1 VKTVSIG
8 SHVNTVD
15 WALRRDWAALS
26 GGATVTG
33 TNDDT
38 GAPFG
43 CGAAAMFDQSVGLG
57 WSAERHVSGGSVTP
71 VFVTLKL
78 PRPVNVGQIAIDPT
92 ATCGDG
98 GSASTGPY
106 TVETSTDGAT
116 WTPAASGTFTPAD
129 RGHFSTPTLDP
140 ASTAGVQYIRY
151 TMQDSQVSQV
161 GTCPGAFS
169 GCDFIDS
176 REMEVYGAPVS

>member
-1 VKTVSIG
+1 
-8 SHVNTVD
+8 
-15 WALRRDWAALS
+15 
-26 GGATVTG
+26 
-33 TNDDT
+33 
-38 GAPFG
+38 
-43 CGAAAMFDQSVGLG
+43 MFDQSVGLG
-57 WSAERHVSGGSVTP
+57 WSAERQVSGGSVTP
-71 VFVTLKL
+71 VFVTVKL
-78 PRPVNVGQIAIDPT
+78 PQPVNVSQIAIDPT

-106 TVETSTDGAT
+106 TVETSTDGTT

-151 TMQDSQVSQV
+151 TMRDSQVSQV
-161 GTCPGAFS
+161 GSCPGAFS

-176 REMEVYGAPVS
+176 REMEVYGAPAS